1 MKRHLFSSAFLLFGL
16 ALTSNAWPQ
25 QQPAIPMT
33 VKALIKSPPKLGQL
47 LQVSGYLLTNDKEP
61 KLRDTDNERKVILDF
76 SQAQVTPD
84 KLGAT
89 STSSPPVMIIGR
101 MQGTKDNGKPII
113 TVIGAINLTP

>member
-1 MKRHLFSSAFLLFGL
+1 MNRRLFSSAVLLFGL
-16 ALTSNAWPQ
+16 ALTANAWPQ

-33 VKALIKSPPKLGQL
+33 VKSMIKSPPKVGQL
-47 LQVSGYLLTNDKEP
+47 LQVSGFLLTNDKEP

-76 SQAQVTPD
+76 SQSQVTLD

-89 STSSPPVMIIGR
+89 EATAPPVLIIGR
-101 MQGTKDNGKPII
+101 MQGTKDNGKPIV

>member
-1 MKRHLFSSAFLLFGL
+1 MNRHLFTCAVLLFGL
-16 ALTSNAWPQ
+16 AMTTNAWPQ

-33 VKALIKSPPKLGQL
+33 VKSMIKSPPKVGQL

-61 KLRDTDNERKVILDF
+61 KLQDTDNERKVILDF
-76 SQAQVTPD
+76 SQSQVTPD

-89 STSSPPVMIIGR
+89 AATSPPVMIIGR
-101 MQGTKDNGKPII
+101 MQGTKDNGKPIV

>member
-1 MKRHLFSSAFLLFGL
+1 MKRFFLIAILSGF
-16 ALTSNAWPQ
+16 AWTPAAWSQ

-33 VKALIKSPPKLGQL
+33 VKGMIKSPPRIGLL
-47 LQVSGYLLTNDKEP
+47 LQVSGYLVTTDKQP
-61 KLRDTDNERKVILDF
+61 KLQDTDNDRKVILDF

-89 STSSPPVMIIGR
+89 ASTSPPVMIIGR

-113 TVIGAINLTP
+113 TVISAINLTP